1 VTNAEPLL
9 QPFNLAGLNL
19 TNRVVMAPM
28 TRARANNSDL
38 APTELHASY
47 YAQRASAGLIVTEGT
62 WVSPGALSYPDV
74 PGIYTETQISGWRG
88 VTEAVHAAGGCI
100 VLQIGHS
107 GATSHPDQRR
117 GELPAG
123 PSAINP
129 RETVPSAAG
138 RTPSLTPR
146 ALGVGEIEK
155 IIADYQVAANNGR
168 RAGFD
173 GVEIHAHGPQLVGQF
188 LNPRLN
194 HHEDDFGG
202 TVENRARFLLEVVK
216 AVTTAYGSPRVGV
229 KVSPYWSNGTT
240 FQPTEETLAGFDYVI
255 GQLGGSEI
263 SYVQLMGGGSTDP
276 DNPGDRFAPF
286 ARYRR
291 IFSGALVANG
301 GFTQATGNQIIEA
314 GTADAVS
321 FGAAYI
327 ANPDLVERF
336 AAGHALAALNP
347 QNVYGNGG
355 EGYTDYPMADLEH
368 AP

>member
-1 VTNAEPLL
+1 MTNAEPLL
-9 QPFNLAGLNL
+9 QPFNVADLDLS
-19 TNRVVMAPM
+19 NRVVMAPM

-62 WVSPGALSYPDV
+62 WVSPSAISYPNV
-74 PGIYTETQISGWRG
+74 PGIYTDAQISGWRR

-100 VLQIGHS
+100 FLQIGHS
-107 GATSHPDQRR
+107 GATSHPDQRG

-129 RETVPSAAG
+129 QETVPSAAG

-146 ALGVGEIEK
+146 ALGLGEIRE
-155 IIADYQVAANNGR
+155 IISDYRAAASNAR

-194 HHEDDFGG
+194 HRKDDFGG

-216 AVTTAYGSPRVGV
+216 AVTAAFDSPRVGV

-240 FQPTEETLAGFDYVI
+240 FQTTEETLAGFDYVI
-255 GQLGGSEI
+255 GQLGGSGT
-263 SYVQLMGGGSTDP
+263 SYLHLTGGGWADP
-276 DNPGDRFAPF
+276 GNHRDRSAPF

-291 IFSGALVANG
+291 IFSGTLVANG
-301 GFTQATGNQIIEA
+301 GFTQATANQIIEA

-321 FGAAYI
+321 FGSAYI

-336 AAGHALAALNP
+336 GAGSPLTPLNP
-347 QNVYGNGG
+347 QTIYGDGH
-355 EGYTDYPMADLEH
+355 EGYTDYPMAELNH